1 MRYIK
6 KIPTTDKNLSN
17 KLISDGWKKLKEPS
31 NLVVATLLSIP
42 FMIINA
48 IISITIAY
56 YLYAPLK
63 EFLISDNRFRITM
76 RTDLITLIYIIA
88 IFLFMAIHEF
98 IHAFFIPNV
107 LKSDKTYWGIN
118 MLFGFVYTTERI
130 KKSRYMLICIM
141 PFLLLSIILPFILN
155 SFGWLNWFTLFLCL
169 INSAGSCVD
178 FLNMC
183 IVAIQVPNGSFIVSN
198 GMETY
203 FK

>member
-17 KLISDGWKKLKEPS
+17 KLISEGWKKLKEPS
-31 NLVVATLLSIP
+31 NLVVATLLSMP

-56 YLYAPLK
+56 YLYTPLK
-63 EFLISDNRFRITM
+63 EFLISDNGFRITIG
-76 RTDLITLIYIIA
+76 TDLITLIYIIA
-88 IFLFMAIHEF
+88 IFLFMTIHEF
-98 IHAFFIPNV
+98 IHASFIPNV
-107 LKSDKTYWGIN
+107 LKSDKTYLGIN
-118 MLFGFVYTTERI
+118 ILFGFVYTTEKI
-130 KKSRYMLICIM
+130 KKSRYIIICFM
-141 PFLLLSIILPFILN
+141 PFLLLSIILPFVLN

-169 INSAGSCVD
+169 VNATGSCVD

-183 IVAIQVPNGSFIVSN
+183 IVAIQVPNGSYIVSN
-198 GMETY
+198 GLETY